1 MMCPAAPLDS
11 VYINKKAINYLWE
24 EDETEFYK
32 ADELATKLSVT
43 LMKHLPSP
51 SSPESKFIDD
61 WSLEGD
67 GTATT
72 SASLTGDVHSGVIV
86 GDVHSGG
93 VGGPC
98 CTVCRSGVAD
108 EAFAVADSVCGEP
121 SELVFGRFGGC
132 CWWSVSRRCR
142 CWSAFTS

>member
-1 MMCPAAPLDS
+1 
-11 VYINKKAINYLWE
+11 
-24 EDETEFYK
+24 
-32 ADELATKLSVT
+32 
-43 LMKHLPSP
+43 MKHLPSP

-72 SASLTGDVHSGVIV
+72 SASLTGDVHSGGIV
-86 GDVHSGG
+86 GDVHSGGVGGDVHSGG

-132 CWWSVSRRCR
+132 CWWAASRRCR